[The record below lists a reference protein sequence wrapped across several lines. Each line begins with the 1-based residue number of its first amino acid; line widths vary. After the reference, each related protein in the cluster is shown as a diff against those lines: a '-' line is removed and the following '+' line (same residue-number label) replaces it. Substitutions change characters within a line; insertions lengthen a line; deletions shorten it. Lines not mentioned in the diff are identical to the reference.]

1 MSKGSKFCSASF
13 VSKVQFFKILSLG
26 WRVRWY
32 EVFIFYIV
40 KSTRWRSQWPVENC
54 LAITKVDKV
63 ERGFCESK
71 TAFPSL
77 SSHPVDGLMCGKCIW
92 SLSLPHRGADSKQAC
107 LWLSAKVLTFCRFW
121 LKFWQQII
129 PVCLEHSTDQPHPAF
144 TLLEGCKLHTQGCF
158 VWATSKENEFGLRYY

>member
-1 MSKGSKFCSASF
+1 MRPPSGLLQQLIESLFIITFWWTNVHQRVSRLPKMSKGSKFCSASF

-63 ERGFCESK
+63 ERGLCESK

-107 LWLSAKVLTFCRFW
+107 L
-121 LKFWQQII
+121 
-129 PVCLEHSTDQPHPAF
+129 
-144 TLLEGCKLHTQGCF
+144 
-158 VWATSKENEFGLRYY
+158 